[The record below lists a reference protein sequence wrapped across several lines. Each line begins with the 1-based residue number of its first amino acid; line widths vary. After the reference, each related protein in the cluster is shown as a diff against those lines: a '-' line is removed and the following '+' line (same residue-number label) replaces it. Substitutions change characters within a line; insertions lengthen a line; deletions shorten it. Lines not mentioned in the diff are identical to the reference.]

1 MARNLQ
7 VRTEPM
13 AIWGEENGR
22 RVVTG
27 QHESLVQISIS
38 TPQTRR
44 AQQFPVE
51 NKAERDVLVA
61 AFEKAIA
68 SLKSPLFDSLPEAP
82 VAAARS
88 HTSVGTALP
97 ANVVTADMLT
107 DLLARQA
114 EQNRS
119 DMLALV
125 NAMMAAQQS
134 PAAPAAPTAAPS
146 PKTAV
151 PSGNGQSAAN
161 RL

>member
-7 VRTEPM
+7 VRFEPM

-27 QHESLVQISIS
+27 QHESLVQMSIA

-44 AQQFPVE
+44 AQQWPVE
-51 NKAERDVLVA
+51 NVAERDVLVA

-68 SLKSPLFDSLPEAP
+68 SLKSLQSLPEAP

-88 HTSVGTALP
+88 HTSNAAALP
-97 ANVVTADMLT
+97 ANVVTAEMLT
-107 DLLARQA
+107 DLLAKQA
-114 EQNRS
+114 EQNRQ

-125 NAMMAAQQS
+125 NAMMAAQS
-134 PAAPAAPTAAPS
+134 APATAAAPA
-146 PKTAV
+146 KVAV
-151 PSGNGQSAAN
+151 VSGNGQSAAAK
-161 RL
+161 L